1 MFKIIDSTYAKK
13 DLKQAVDN
21 APQLDTEERTQLLS
35 LFKDFEGFFDGNLV
49 YWPTEPV
56 DLDLKPVSKSFNS
69 RYYPVPR
76 IKKKNCFKNIKVLV

>member
-21 APQLDTEERTQLLS
+21 ATQLDTEERTQLLS

-49 YWPTEPV
+49 Y
-56 DLDLKPVSKSFNS
+56 
-69 RYYPVPR
+69 
-76 IKKKNCFKNIKVLV
+76 